1 MMKFVTVSR
10 RLKAME
16 LTLYP
21 VREWADLTK
30 ECNHLILNDYDIHD
44 IKFSTIDASPYIQET
59 ALIIAIKKKGE

>member
-10 RLKAME
+10 RSKAME
-16 LTLYP
+16 LTLSP
-21 VREWADLTK
+21 IRDWTNLTK